1 MALFL
6 YNKRSSLRKKP
17 YCICIFYSLVVIHFF
32 LLNEKNKCGYGKS
45 EVIYMKEKEKFAL
58 GLLNEILFAN
68 GVIDEK
74 MKNEIATEIWNKK
87 AVVN

>member
-1 MALFL
+1 
-6 YNKRSSLRKKP
+6 
-17 YCICIFYSLVVIHFF
+17 
-32 LLNEKNKCGYGKS
+32 
-45 EVIYMKEKEKFAL
+45 MKEKEKFAL

-74 MKNEIATEIWNKK
+74 TKNEIATEIWNKK